1 MSLRTATLA
10 AVVAGAAFTSGL
22 LVANRLPQQAV
33 PADAPP
39 AVASPAPD
47 AGAPQRVV
55 AGGALP
61 DLSAVAERALKSAA
75 NITSTQIVRNDPWTQ
90 MLTRQLARRS
100 QSLGSGVV
108 VDPSGIVLTNTHVV
122 GLDPRAEVSVSLD
135 DGRARPGRILGVDQ
149 LSDLAVIKI
158 EGQGLQALPW
168 ADSSQL
174 RVAEWVLA
182 IGNPYQLSGTVTLGI
197 VSTVNRS
204 AAEIGGV
211 SDFIQTD
218 AAINPGNSGGALI
231 NQRGELVG
239 INTMIFSQTGG
250 YQGIGFAIPAN
261 TARRVMTELV
271 QHGEV
276 RWGSIG
282 AMEVLEVSLE
292 RARREGIDSAGV
304 VIYAIDPASSAARGG
319 LREGDLIVAVEG
331 RPVTTLAQLQREI
344 ATARIGSAVRIDVFR
359 GDRRTTVTVSVIA
372 RESMRRR
379 G

>member
-1 MSLRTATLA
+1 MSLRVASFA
-10 AVVAGAAFTSGL
+10 AVVAGLAFASGL
-22 LVANRLPQQAV
+22 LVANRLPPQDEAAA
-33 PADAPP
+33 PATIA
-39 AVASPAPD
+39 APAPD
-47 AGAPQRVV
+47 ATPAQRLV

-61 DLSAVAERALKSAA
+61 DLSTVAERALKAAA
-75 NITSTQIVRNDPWTQ
+75 NITSTQIVRTDPLTQ
-90 MLTRQLARRS
+90 MWTGQMARRS

-108 VDPSGIVLTNTHVV
+108 VDPSGIILTNTHVV
-122 GLDPRAEVSVSLD
+122 GLDPRAEVVVSLD
-135 DGRARPGRILGVDQ
+135 DGRERPGRILGVDQ

-158 EGQGLQALPW
+158 EGRDLPAIPW

-197 VSTVNRS
+197 VSTVSRS
-204 AAEIGGV
+204 ASEIGGV

-218 AAINPGNSGGALI
+218 AAINPGNSGGALV

-261 TARRVMTELV
+261 TARRIMTELV
-271 QHGEV
+271 DHGEV

-282 AMEVLEVSLE
+282 AMQLREISLE
-292 RARREGIDSAGV
+292 RARLAGIDTAGV
-304 VIYAIDPASSAARGG
+304 AVYAIDRTSSAARAG
-319 LREGDLIVAVEG
+319 LREDDYIIAVEG
-331 RPVTTLAQLQREI
+331 RPVTTIAQLQREI
-344 ATARIGSAVRIDVFR
+344 VNARIGSTIRIDVIR
-359 GDRRTTVTVSVIA
+359 NDRRTTVNVPVVA
-372 RESMRRR
+372 RQTARR